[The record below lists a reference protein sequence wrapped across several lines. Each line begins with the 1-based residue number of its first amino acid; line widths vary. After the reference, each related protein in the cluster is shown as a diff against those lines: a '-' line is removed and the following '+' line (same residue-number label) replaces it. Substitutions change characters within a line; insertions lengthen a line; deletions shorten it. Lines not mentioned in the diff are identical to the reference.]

1 MGVCVCVCVCVC
13 GGGRRNVRKAR
24 GSCAGGVR
32 KLRGWR
38 AVFSDVR
45 GWRADV
51 CGRCSEMFGMRA
63 EGAWAVFPLSSF
75 PISFLLL
82 LPFLCSSCFF
92 VLPSLLLLS
101 SSSPPLFPSSS
112 SLFGRWSDVFGG
124 CVEVFGCARKV
135 AEMCGRRVEG
145 ARKAFGSSARCAER
159 SKIAREVCRMRAECV
174 EIAQNARG
182 WCAEGVRKAR
192 RRCSSFLLSL
202 LILVLSSFPFLRLLL
217 SSGSFLLLLL
227 FPFLRNARSRCAQGF
242 RNVRKVC
249 GGRAEGA
256 RNALMRAECDR
267 MYSEI
272 AQRERGWCSLFFFSS
287 CFF

>member
-1 MGVCVCVCVCVC
+1 MF
-13 GGGRRNVRKAR
+13 GRRAAVAR
-24 GSCAGGVR
+24 VACGSCAGGVR
-32 KLRGWR
+32 YSRMCADGVRMCAEGVRKCSVCAQRGR
-38 AVFSDVR
+38 
-45 GWRADV
+45 
-51 CGRCSEMFGMRA
+51 GRCS
-63 EGAWAVFPLSSF
+63 PLSSF

-92 VLPSLLLLS
+92 VLPSLLLLSS